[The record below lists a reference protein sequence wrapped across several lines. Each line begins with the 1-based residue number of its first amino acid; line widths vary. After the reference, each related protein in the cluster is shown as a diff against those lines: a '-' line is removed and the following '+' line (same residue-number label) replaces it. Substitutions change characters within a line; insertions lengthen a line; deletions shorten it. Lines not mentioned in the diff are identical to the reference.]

1 VSVFSRITYF
11 ISIYRSNA
19 NFTTLIKYNIP
30 SVILLFVRA
39 IFVQKPTLKRE
50 SNITWEIAL
59 DSIVGRF
66 EEFLKLC

>member
-1 VSVFSRITYF
+1 VSVFPRITYF

-19 NFTTLIKYNIP
+19 NFTTLIKYIP
-30 SVILLFVRA
+30 SVILFVQA

-59 DSIVGRF
+59 NSIVRRF

>member
-11 ISIYRSNA
+11 ISNRSNA
-19 NFTTLIKYNIP
+19 NFTTMIKYNIP
-30 SVILLFVRA
+30 SVILLLVRA

-66 EEFLKLC
+66 EKFMKLC